1 MDKIKNQDV
10 LKTCQDTVNLV
21 YGQEKIDLK
30 HHKWIQKTI
39 TLIENGKIRVAR
51 KQNNKWIINEWVKK
65 AILLYFKIQEIQTIE
80 IGPFEFHDKIPLKN
94 DFKNK
99 NIRVVPHA
107 IVRYGS
113 FVNKNVVLMPSY
125 VNIGA
130 YIDSGTMIDTW
141 ATIGSCAQIGKN
153 VHISGGVGIGGVLEP
168 IQSSPVIIEDNCFI
182 GSRCIIVEGV
192 KINKEAV
199 IGAGV
204 VLTSSTKIIDVSG
217 SKKVYYH
224 AEIPE
229 RSVVIPGTYKKEF
242 KAGEFFVPCALIIG
256 KRKESTNKKT
266 SLNAVLRDFEIST

>member
-1 MDKIKNQDV
+1 MNEIKNQDV

-30 HHKWIQKTI
+30 HHKWVQKTI
-39 TLIENGKIRVAR
+39 TLIEKGAIRVAR

-217 SKKVYYH
+217 SKKIYYH

-242 KAGEFFVPCALIIG
+242 KAGEFSVPCALIIG